1 MGKKKKQ
8 REEMIQNQHSD
19 YTKPA
24 EYKILKKKTI
34 KDYFAFVKS
43 VDRST
48 PASK

>member
-34 KDYFAFVKS
+34 R
-43 VDRST
+43 VDCSIRNRY
-48 PASK
+48 K

>member
-24 EYKILKKKTI
+24 EYKILKKKKRT
-34 KDYFAFVKS
+34 YG
-43 VDRST
+43 RSFL
-48 PASK
+48 